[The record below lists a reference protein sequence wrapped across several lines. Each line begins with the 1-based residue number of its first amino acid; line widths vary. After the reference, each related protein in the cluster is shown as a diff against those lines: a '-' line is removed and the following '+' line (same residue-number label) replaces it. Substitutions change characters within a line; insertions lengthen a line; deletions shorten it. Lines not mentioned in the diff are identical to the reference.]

1 MVSKVFR
8 VVGFEV
14 DPIVTERKQAG
25 HPLLP
30 LRILESGQRLTNRAS
45 LAQGPRLV
53 SIEKWSIQQRCLS
66 IAFCSGCIAY
76 TPG

>member
-14 DPIVTERKQAG
+14 DPIVTKRRQAG

-45 LAQGPRLV
+45 LAQGPRVV
-53 SIEKWSIQQRCLS
+53 SIEK
-66 IAFCSGCIAY
+66 
-76 TPG
+76 

>member
-8 VVGFEV
+8 VVGFKV

-25 HPLLP
+25 HPCLP
-30 LRILESGQRLTNRAS
+30 LRILESGQILTNRTS
-45 LAQGPRLV
+45 LAQGPRVV
-53 SIEKWSIQQRCLS
+53 SIKKWSIQQRCPS
-66 IAFCSGCIAY
+66 IAFCSGCIAH